1 MHAVTSGPIL
11 QPISMCNPAAS
22 TDTNS
27 PTEARLNHCQKQLQE
42 QSSNTAEAAADQKGS
57 GKQEP
62 EDHTPVVAPSA
73 ESIRQG
79 IMEARSETYILA
91 HKCCMCTCFYWAA

>member
-1 MHAVTSGPIL
+1 
-11 QPISMCNPAAS
+11 MCGPAAS

-27 PTEARLNHCQKQLQE
+27 TTEARHNHSQKQLQE
-42 QSSNTAEAAADQKGS
+42 QSSSSAEAAAAQEAS

-62 EDHTPVVAPSA
+62 ADHTPIVAPSA

-79 IMEARSETYILA
+79 IMEVRPQTYVPVHPRCVYA
-91 HKCCMCTCFYWAA
+91 CFYWAV